1 VTGPKSHLVKQG
13 TPTMGGLMIIIGIA
27 VSIILW
33 MDVANPITWM
43 MVTALLGYGL
53 IGAIDDLLKIT
64 KKNSAGLSSGMKMM
78 MQLILASILL
88 AWNYMINGE
97 GSTELFLPFF
107 QGSCA
112 EYGIYLF
119 PLSYDSDG
127 GYD

>member
-1 VTGPKSHLVKQG
+1 VTARRAIWSSKG

-27 VSIILW
+27 VSILLW

-53 IGAIDDLLKIT
+53 IGAIDDLFKIT

-78 MQLILASILL
+78 MLLILASILL

-97 GSTELFLPFF
+97 GQHRAFSPFF
-107 QGSCA
+107 QRSCA
-112 EYGIYLF
+112 EYGIYSIF
-119 PLSYDSDG
+119 P
-127 GYD
+127 